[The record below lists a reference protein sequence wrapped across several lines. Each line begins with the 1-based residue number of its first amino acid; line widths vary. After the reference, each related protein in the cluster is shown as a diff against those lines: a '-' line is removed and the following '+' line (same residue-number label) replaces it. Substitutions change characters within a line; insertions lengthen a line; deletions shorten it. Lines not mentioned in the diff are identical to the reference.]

1 MRKVLL
7 TALLAAL
14 PTAAVADWEFTKWGM
29 TEAQVVAAAKGR
41 TVRRTIPGHECAMSH
56 SDCTI

>member
-14 PTAAVADWEFTKWGM
+14 PTAAVADWEFTKRL
-29 TEAQVVAAAKGR
+29 TR
-41 TVRRTIPGHECAMSH
+41 NDLRTIV
-56 SDCTI
+56 